1 MMSLTS
7 LVREEEREEMSRKG
21 LYLARSF
28 WLVKNLSFIVPV
40 NILLLCHEI
49 NLPLFKSVYLKK

>member
-7 LVREEEREEMSRKG
+7 LVRGEEREEMSRKG

-28 WLVKNLSFIVPV
+28 MLIGEKPIVHCTRKHMATLS
-40 NILLLCHEI
+40 
-49 NLPLFKSVYLKK
+49 